1 MTNDELKAWQ
11 DHRERYQQAESPVQT
26 LIYTGRYD
34 EALAAIKARF
44 CGEDRTAVP
53 ERFPFD
59 LDTWLYQ
66 VVGMVRAPAGRAA
79 FIGEL
84 LTLSDK
90 NPMAAVWRGASDED
104 PVAAVWRVANTYGVQ
119 PDVYPELVVLLGA
132 DLNREVS
139 LYVTPGLNDNGSDF
153 MQGPLWLVLL
163 LCVCRPNAA
172 RSIGVLAHKKSFS
185 EADIAWIDEA
195 ASLAAKHGA
204 DLGLAKAVTWKRSKP
219 VLQAM
224 VSDIEARHIRQ
235 ALDAEPV
242 EEPVRARARSR
253 L

>member
-1 MTNDELKAWQ
+1 MTNDELKAVK
-11 DHRERYQQAESPVQT
+11 DREERRLQAETQVHT

-53 ERFPFD
+53 ERFPFY
-59 LDTWLYQ
+59 LETWLNQ

-79 FIGEL
+79 FIREL

-90 NPMAAVWRGASDED
+90 N

-119 PDVYPELVVLLGA
+119 PDVYPELVALLGS
-132 DLNREVS
+132 DLNREFS
-139 LYVTPGLNDNGSDF
+139 LYVTPGLDDNGSDF

-163 LCVCRPNAA
+163 LCVCRPNQA
-172 RSIGVLAHKKSFS
+172 RAIGVLAHKKSFS
-185 EADIAWIDEA
+185 EADLAWIDEA
-195 ASLAAKHGA
+195 ASQAAKGGA
-204 DLGLAKAVTWKRSKP
+204 DLGLAKTVTWKRSKP
-219 VLQAM
+219 VLQVM

-235 ALDAEPV
+235 ALDAAQV

>member
-1 MTNDELKAWQ
+1 MTNVELKAWQ

-53 ERFPFD
+53 ERFQFD

-90 NPMAAVWRGASDED
+90 NTM
-104 PVAAVWRVANTYGVQ
+104 AAVWRVANTYGVQ
-119 PDVYPELVVLLGA
+119 PDVYPELVALLGSE
-132 DLNREVS
+132 LNREVS
-139 LYVTPGLNDNGSDF
+139 LYVTPGLNLSSREGSDF
-153 MQGPLWLVLL
+153 MKGPLWLVLL
-163 LCVCRPNAA
+163 LCVCRPNQT
-172 RSIGVLAHKKSFS
+172 RSIGVLAYKKSFS
-185 EADIAWIDEA
+185 EADIAWIDQA
-195 ASLAAKHGA
+195 AALAAKHGA
-204 DLGLAKAVTWKRSKP
+204 DLGLAKTVTWQRSKP

-224 VSDIEARHIRQ
+224 VANIEERHLRQ
-235 ALDAEPV
+235 ALDADQV